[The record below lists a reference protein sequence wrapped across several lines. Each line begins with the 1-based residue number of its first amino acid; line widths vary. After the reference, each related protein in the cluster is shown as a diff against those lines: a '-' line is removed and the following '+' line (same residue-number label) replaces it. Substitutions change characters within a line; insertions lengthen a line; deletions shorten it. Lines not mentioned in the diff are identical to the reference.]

1 KSSNRDNQSQSENRE
16 NAQNKAKEKA
26 RESDEQGDAQRQKK
40 SSEQGEEQVKSSDK
54 PPQERAPKRE
64 TEPENVEAQQ
74 PAPKNADDPDF
85 KKLESVENARDPA
98 YLLKAQ
104 MLLQAQQK
112 PAPDNKDKT
121 W

>member
-1 KSSNRDNQSQSENRE
+1 QKSSNRDNQSQSENRE
-16 NAQNKAKEKA
+16 NAPNKAKEKSQ
-26 RESDEQGDAQRQKK
+26 ENSEQGNAQRQKK
-40 SSEQGEEQVKSSDK
+40 PSEQGEEQVKPSDK
-54 PPQERAPKRE
+54 PAQERE
-64 TEPENVEAQQ
+64 TEPKSVEAQQ

>member
-1 KSSNRDNQSQSENRE
+1 M
-16 NAQNKAKEKA
+16 
-26 RESDEQGDAQRQKK
+26 
-40 SSEQGEEQVKSSDK
+40 
-54 PPQERAPKRE
+54 QERAPKRE
-64 TEPENVEAQQ
+64 TEPESVEAQQ

>member
-16 NAQNKAKEKA
+16 NVPNKAKEKSQ
-26 RESDEQGDAQRQKK
+26 ENSEQGNAQRQKK
-40 SSEQGEEQVKSSDK
+40 PSEQGEEQVKPSDK
-54 PPQERAPKRE
+54 PAQERE
-64 TEPENVEAQQ
+64 TEPKSVEAQQ

>member
-16 NAQNKAKEKA
+16 NAPNKAKEKSQ
-26 RESDEQGDAQRQKK
+26 ENSEQGNAQRQKK
-40 SSEQGEEQVKSSDK
+40 PSEQGEEQVKPSDK
-54 PPQERAPKRE
+54 PAQERE
-64 TEPENVEAQQ
+64 TEPKSVEAQQ

-104 MLLQAQQK
+104 MLQQAQQK

>member
-1 KSSNRDNQSQSENRE
+1 M
-16 NAQNKAKEKA
+16 AKEKSQ
-26 RESDEQGDAQRQKK
+26 ENSEQGNAQRQKK
-40 SSEQGEEQVKSSDK
+40 PSEQGEEQVKPSDK
-54 PPQERAPKRE
+54 PAQERE
-64 TEPENVEAQQ
+64 TEPKSVEAQQ

>member
-1 KSSNRDNQSQSENRE
+1 QQKSSNRDNQSQSENRE
-16 NAQNKAKEKA
+16 NAPNKAKEKSQ
-26 RESDEQGDAQRQKK
+26 ENSEQGNAQRQKK
-40 SSEQGEEQVKSSDK
+40 PSEQGEEQVKPSDK
-54 PPQERAPKRE
+54 PAQERE
-64 TEPENVEAQQ
+64 TEPKSVEAQQ

>member
-1 KSSNRDNQSQSENRE
+1 KSSNRDNLSQSENRE
-16 NAQNKAKEKA
+16 NAPNKAKEKSQ
-26 RESDEQGDAQRQKK
+26 ENNEQGNAQRQKK
-40 SSEQGEEQVKSSDK
+40 PSEQGEEQVKPSDK
-54 PPQERAPKRE
+54 PAQERE
-64 TEPENVEAQQ
+64 TEPKSVEAQQ

>member
-16 NAQNKAKEKA
+16 NAPNKAKEKSQ
-26 RESDEQGDAQRQKK
+26 ENSEQGNAQRQKK
-40 SSEQGEEQVKSSDK
+40 PSEQGEEQVKPSDK
-54 PPQERAPKRE
+54 PAQERE
-64 TEPENVEAQQ
+64 TEPKSVEAQQ

-85 KKLESVENARDPA
+85 KKLESVENVRDPA

>member
-16 NAQNKAKEKA
+16 NAQNKAKE
-26 RESDEQGDAQRQKK
+26 SDEQGDAQGQKK
-40 SSEQGEEQVKSSDK
+40 PSELGEEQVKSSDK
-54 PPQERAPKRE
+54 PAQERAPKRE
-64 TEPENVEAQQ
+64 TEPE
-74 PAPKNADDPDF
+74 NADDPDF

>member
-16 NAQNKAKEKA
+16 NAPNKA
-26 RESDEQGDAQRQKK
+26 REKSQENNEQGDAQRHKK
-40 SSEQGEEQVKSSDK
+40 PSEQGEEQVKPSDK
-54 PPQERAPKRE
+54 PAQERE
-64 TEPENVEAQQ
+64 TEPKSVEAQQ

>member
-1 KSSNRDNQSQSENRE
+1 MLNDRKNHPNR
-16 NAQNKAKEKA
+16 
-26 RESDEQGDAQRQKK
+26 
-40 SSEQGEEQVKSSDK
+40 VKSKLS
-54 PPQERAPKRE
+54 RAINPCKKEPPKRE
-64 TEPENVEAQQ
+64 TEPESVEAQQ

>member
-16 NAQNKAKEKA
+16 NAPNKAKEKSQ
-26 RESDEQGDAQRQKK
+26 ENSEQGNAPRQKK
-40 SSEQGEEQVKSSDK
+40 PSEQGEEQVKPSDK
-54 PPQERAPKRE
+54 PAQERE
-64 TEPENVEAQQ
+64 TEPKSVEAQQ